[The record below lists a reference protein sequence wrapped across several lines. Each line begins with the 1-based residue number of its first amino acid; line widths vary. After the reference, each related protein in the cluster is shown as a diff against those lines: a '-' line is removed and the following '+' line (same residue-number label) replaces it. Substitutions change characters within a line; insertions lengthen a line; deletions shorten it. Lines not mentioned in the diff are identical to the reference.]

1 MAYTFYF
8 DKSSGAQEL
17 RDCFV
22 AVTLVVFR
30 NTRLTPR
37 RPGARMEGRF
47 LNSKERANR
56 GGCAMRR
63 HLMASTLLLIAGVA
77 FAANAHFI
85 GSPTVSQQ
93 NRQLKVCGSVAGL
106 GNENVTV
113 VVSATATTT
122 CTNKGGNPPPGQKE
136 TVSGTVSDLKPENG
150 RVNFCV
156 TTNAPANPCPD
167 GMRPESTFSNISVKI
182 YQGGKLVLS
191 QTF

>member
-1 MAYTFYF
+1 
-8 DKSSGAQEL
+8 
-17 RDCFV
+17 
-22 AVTLVVFR
+22 
-30 NTRLTPR
+30 
-37 RPGARMEGRF
+37 
-47 LNSKERANR
+47 
-56 GGCAMRR
+56 MRR
-63 HLMASTLLLIAGVA
+63 HAFAIAALLVAGVA

-85 GSPTVSQQ
+85 GEPTVTQQ

-122 CTNKGGNPPPGQKE
+122 CTNKGGNVPPGQVE
-136 TVSGTVSDLKPENG
+136 TVSGTVSNLKPENG

-167 GMRPESTFSNISVKI
+167 GMRPISTFSNVSVKI

-191 QTF
+191 ENF